1 MNVGRGVWHRR
12 PSVDRLFIGVT
23 VGLVTGISAGVGSA
37 AFLHALTWATET
49 RIDRPWLPWLLP
61 AAGLGIGLLRR
72 AAGRATAGTNLLLD
86 EFHTEE
92 LDHDLLPD
100 DAAPGGRVPFH
111 MAPYVLLGS
120 VTTHLFGGSGGRE
133 GAAVQI
139 AAGLAAPARPVL
151 ERAALRRG
159 TSPVHVRRL
168 LVVAALAGGF
178 GSVFG
183 VPVAGTIFGAE
194 ALRRWRPR
202 TSEHLRTR
210 IDEAVAFL
218 PAAAVASFVGHIVTT
233 QLGIHHSKPPTLDH
247 SISLGI
253 VVVAVASG
261 LLARAFLAA
270 HHGVHEV
277 LQRTGLP
284 VVVWPVVGGALVV
297 ALTLVIDTRAYLGLS
312 LPLIDAALLGAALPT
327 GAFAL
332 KLLFTAVTLGSGFPG
347 GEVTPLLCMGA
358 CLGAALAGP
367 LGGSAPLLAAVGMV
381 ATWAAASNTPISA
394 AVMGAELFGP
404 FGLLLFLPMNVAATF
419 ISGAKGV
426 YRAQR

>member
-1 MNVGRGVWHRR
+1 MFVR
-12 PSVDRLFIGVT
+12 
-23 VGLVTGISAGVGSA
+23 
-37 AFLHALTWATET
+37 ALTWATET
-49 RIDRPWLPWLLP
+49 RVDRPWLLWLLP
-61 AAGLGIGLLRR
+61 VAGLGIGLLRR
-72 AAGRATAGTNLLLD
+72 GARRVTTGTNLLLD

-120 VTTHLFGGSGGRE
+120 MVTHLFGGSGGRE

-139 AAGLAAPARPVL
+139 AAGLAAPARPAL
-151 ERAALRRG
+151 EHLARCRG
-159 TSPVHVRRL
+159 TSALHVRRL
-168 LVVAALAGGF
+168 LVVTALAGGF

-183 VPVAGTIFGAE
+183 VPFAGAIFGTE

-210 IDEAVAFL
+210 IDETVEFL
-218 PAAAVASFVGHIVTT
+218 PAAFVASFVGHIVTMR
-233 QLGIHHSKPPTLDH
+233 LGTHHTRPPALGH
-247 SISLGI
+247 SISWGI

-261 LLARAFLAA
+261 LLARAFLVA
-270 HHGVHEV
+270 HHGVHAF
-277 LQRTGLP
+277 LDRLRLP
-284 VVVWPVVGGALVV
+284 VLAWPVVGGTLVV
-297 ALTLVIDTRAYLGLS
+297 VLTLFVGTRAYLGLS
-312 LPLIDAALLGAALPT
+312 LPLIDAALIGAALPT

-367 LGGSAPLLAAVGMV
+367 LGGPVPVLAAVGMV

-404 FGLLLFLPMNVAATF
+404 FGLLLFLPMNVVATF
-419 ISGAKGV
+419 VSGATGV

>member
-1 MNVGRGVWHRR
+1 MSVGRAVSHRR
-12 PSVDRLFIGVT
+12 ASANQQFVGLT
-23 VGLVTGISAGVGSA
+23 VGLVTGISAGFGSA

-49 RIDRPWLPWLLP
+49 RVDRPWLLWLLP
-61 AAGLGIGLLRR
+61 VAGLGIGLLRR

-139 AAGLAAPARPVL
+139 AAGLAAPARPAL
-151 ERAALRRG
+151 ERVARRCG
-159 TSPVHVRRL
+159 ASPLHVRRL
-168 LVVAALAGGF
+168 LVVTALAGGF

-183 VPVAGTIFGAE
+183 VPFAGTIFGTE

-218 PAAAVASFVGHIVTT
+218 PAAAIASFVGHIVTT
-233 QLGIHHSKPPTLDH
+233 RLGIHHTKPPTLDH

-270 HHGVHEV
+270 HHGVHAA
-277 LQRTGLP
+277 LDRSRLP
-284 VVVWPVVGGALVV
+284 VAAWPMIGGALVV
-297 ALTLVIDTRAYLGLS
+297 VLTVFIGTRAYLGLS
-312 LPLIDAALLGAALPT
+312 LPLIDAALIGAALPT

-367 LGGSAPLLAAVGMV
+367 LGGSVPLLAAVGMV

-404 FGLLLFLPMNVAATF
+404 FGLLLFLSMNVTATF
-419 ISGAKGV
+419 VSGAKGV

>member
-1 MNVGRGVWHRR
+1 MSAGRGTKHRR
-12 PSVDRLFIGVT
+12 NSAKRLVLGLS
-23 VGLVTGISAGVGSA
+23 VGLITGISAGLGSA

-49 RIDRPWLPWLLP
+49 RVDRPRLLWLLP
-61 AAGLGIGLLRR
+61 VAGLGIGLLRR

-92 LDHDLLPD
+92 TDHDLLPD
-100 DAAPGGRVPFH
+100 DAAPDGRVPFH
-111 MAPYVLLGS
+111 LAPYVLLGS

-139 AAGLAAPARPVL
+139 AAGLAAPSRPAL
-151 ERAALRRG
+151 ERAAGRSGISAL
-159 TSPVHVRRL
+159 HVRRL
-168 LVVAALAGGF
+168 LVVTALAGGF

-183 VPVAGTIFGAE
+183 VPFAGTVFGTE

-218 PAAAVASFVGHIVTT
+218 PAAAVASFVGHIVTKR
-233 QLGIHHSKPPTLDH
+233 LGIHHTKPPTLDS
-247 SISLGI
+247 SISLGV

-270 HHGVHEV
+270 HHGTHEALV
-277 LQRTGLP
+277 RSRLP
-284 VVVWPVVGGALVV
+284 VVAWPMVGGALVV
-297 ALTLVIDTRAYLGLS
+297 VITLLVGTRAYLGLS
-312 LPLIDAALLGAALPT
+312 LPLIDAALIGATLPA
-327 GAFAL
+327 GAFAF

-358 CLGAALAGP
+358 CLGTALAGP

-404 FGLLLFLPMNVAATF
+404 LGLLVFVPMNVAATF
-419 ISGAKGV
+419 ISGTKGV

>member
-1 MNVGRGVWHRR
+1 M
-12 PSVDRLFIGVT
+12 DRLLVGVT
-23 VGLVTGISAGVGSA
+23 VGLVTGIAAGFGSA

-49 RIDRPWLPWLLP
+49 RVDRSWLLWLLP
-61 AAGLGIGLLRR
+61 VAGLGIGLLRK
-72 AAGRATAGTNLLLD
+72 AAGSATAGTNLLLD

-92 LDHDLLPD
+92 LDHELLPD

-120 VTTHLFGGSGGRE
+120 LTTHLFGGSGGRE

-139 AAGLAAPARPVL
+139 AAGLAAPARPAL
-151 ERAALRRG
+151 ERAARRSG
-159 TSPVHVRRL
+159 ISPLHVRRL

-183 VPVAGTIFGAE
+183 VPFAGTIFGTE

-218 PAAAVASFVGHIVTT
+218 PAAAVASFVGHVVATR
-233 QLGIHHSKPPTLDH
+233 LGIHHKKPPTLGH
-247 SISLGI
+247 SISVGI
-253 VVVAVASG
+253 VVVTVASG

-270 HHGVHEV
+270 HHGVHGA
-277 LQRTGLP
+277 LLRSRLP
-284 VVVWPVVGGALVV
+284 VVAWPMVGGALVV
-297 ALTLVIDTRAYLGLS
+297 VLTLLIDTRAYLGLS
-312 LPLIDAALLGAALPT
+312 LPLIDAALIGAAVPA

-404 FGLLLFLPMNVAATF
+404 FGLLLFLPMNVAAT
-419 ISGAKGV
+419 IVSGAKGV